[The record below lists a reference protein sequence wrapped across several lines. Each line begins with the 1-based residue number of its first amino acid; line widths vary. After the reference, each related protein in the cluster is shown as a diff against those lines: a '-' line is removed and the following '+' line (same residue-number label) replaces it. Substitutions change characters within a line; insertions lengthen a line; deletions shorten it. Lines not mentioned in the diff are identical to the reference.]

1 MVNSFHIPVL
11 TQEILNYL
19 NLKKGG
25 VYIDCTLGGGG
36 HSKAILENIYP
47 QGSLIGIDQDIE
59 AIETAKEEL
68 KSYVDKVK
76 LVKGNFK
83 NLEEILSVLK
93 IETVSGIIFDLG
105 VSFHQLKEKERG
117 FSFKEDSHL
126 DMRMDLTQEF
136 NADILINSY
145 SEKDLAEIFEKY
157 GEERFF
163 RRIARLI
170 VTERK
175 KKAITTTKQLSDLVI
190 RSLPRTKKRH
200 TWRIHPAT
208 RVFQAIRIEVNQELK
223 ALETGLNQA
232 IRILEDKGRICV
244 ISYHSL
250 EDRIVKH
257 LFKDAEKEGKVQKN
271 YGLKIITKKPIRPS
285 LEEVRDNPKA
295 RSAKLR
301 VAEKIIKVKGGK
313 I

>member
-1 MVNSFHIPVL
+1 MTNSFHIPVL
-11 TQEILNYL
+11 TKEIISYL
-19 NLKKGG
+19 DLKKGG

-36 HSKAILENIYP
+36 HSKAILEKIYP
-47 QGSLIGIDQDIE
+47 QGLLIGIDQDIE

-68 KSYVDKVK
+68 KSYIDNIK

-83 NLEEILSVLK
+83 NLEGILTDLK
-93 IETVSGIIFDLG
+93 IKTVSGIIFDLG

-117 FSFKEDSHL
+117 FSFKEESHL

-136 NADILINSY
+136 NADTLINSY

-157 GEERFF
+157 GEERFSK
-163 RRIARLI
+163 RIARLI
-170 VTERK
+170 ITERK
-175 KKAITTTKQLSDLVI
+175 KKAIATTKQLSDLVI

-208 RVFQAIRIEVNQELK
+208 RIFQAIRIEVNQELK
-223 ALETGLNQA
+223 ALEKGLNQA
-232 IRILEDKGRICV
+232 IRVLENKGRMCV

-257 LFKDAEKEGKVQKN
+257 LFKEVERVGKDQGD

-285 LEEVRDNPKA
+285 SEEIRENPKA

-301 VAEKIIKVKGGK
+301 VAEKIIRIKGR
-313 I
+313 

>member
-1 MVNSFHIPVL
+1 MTNSFHIPVL

-36 HSKAILENIYP
+36 HSKTILENIYP

-68 KSYVDKVK
+68 KSYTDNIK

-83 NLEEILSVLK
+83 NLEGILTDLK
-93 IETVSGIIFDLG
+93 IKTVSGIIFDFG
-105 VSFHQLKEKERG
+105 VSFHQIKKKERG
-117 FSFKEDSHL
+117 FSFKEESHL

-136 NADILINSY
+136 NADILLNNY

-157 GEERFF
+157 GEERFSK
-163 RRIARLI
+163 RIARLI
-170 VTERK
+170 ITERK

-190 RSLPRTKKRH
+190 RSLPKTKKRH

-223 ALETGLNQA
+223 ALEKGLNQA
-232 IRILEDKGRICV
+232 IRVLEDKGRICV

-257 LFKDAEKEGKVQKN
+257 LFKEVEREGKDQGD

-285 LEEVRDNPKA
+285 SEEIRENPKA

-301 VAEKIIKVKGGK
+301 VAEKIIRVKGR
-313 I
+313 

>member
-1 MVNSFHIPVL
+1 MANSFHIPVL
-11 TQEILNYL
+11 TKEILNYL

-36 HSKAILENIYP
+36 HSKALLEKIYP
-47 QGSLIGIDQDIE
+47 YGLLIGIDQDIE

-68 KSYVDKVK
+68 KSYRDKVK
-76 LVKGNFK
+76 IIKGNFK
-83 NLEEILSVLK
+83 NLEEILSDIK
-93 IETVSGIIFDLG
+93 IKTVSGIIFDLG
-105 VSFHQLKEKERG
+105 VSFHQLKEKDRG

-126 DMRMDLTQEF
+126 DMRMDLNQEF

-157 GEERFF
+157 GEERFSK
-163 RRIARLI
+163 RIARLI
-170 VTERK
+170 VIERK
-175 KKAITTTKQLSDLVI
+175 KENINTTKQLADLII

-223 ALETGLNQA
+223 ALEKGLNQA
-232 IRILEDKGRICV
+232 IRVLENKGRVCV

-257 LFKDAEKEGKVQKN
+257 QFKEVEREGKDKGN
-271 YGLKIITKKPIRPS
+271 YGLKIITKKPIIPS
-285 LEEVRDNPKA
+285 LEEVEDNPKA

-301 VAEKIIKVKGGK
+301 VAEKIISVS
-313 I
+313 

>member
-1 MVNSFHIPVL
+1 MANFFHIPVL
-11 TQEILNYL
+11 TKEILNYL

-36 HSKAILENIYP
+36 HSKAILEKIYP

-68 KSYVDKVK
+68 RSYIDKTK

-83 NLEEILSVLK
+83 NLEGILSDLK
-93 IETVSGIIFDLG
+93 IETVSGIVFDLG
-105 VSFHQLKEKERG
+105 VSSHQLKKKERG
-117 FSFKEDSHL
+117 FSFKEDSYL

-136 NADILINSY
+136 KADILINSY
-145 SEKDLAEIFEKY
+145 PEKDLAEIFEKY
-157 GEERFF
+157 GEERFSK
-163 RRIARLI
+163 RIARLI
-170 VTERK
+170 IAERK
-175 KKAITTTKQLSDLVI
+175 RETITTTKQLADLVI

-208 RVFQAIRIEVNQELK
+208 RIFQAIRIEVNQELK
-223 ALETGLNQA
+223 ALEKGLDQA
-232 IRILEDKGRICV
+232 IRALENEGRICV

-257 LFKDAEKEGKVQKN
+257 LFKKVEREGKDQGN
-271 YGLKIITKKPIRPS
+271 YGLKIITKKPIGPAS
-285 LEEVRDNPKA
+285 EEVRENPKA

-301 VAEKIIKVKGGK
+301 AAEKTISVF
-313 I
+313 

>member
-1 MVNSFHIPVL
+1 MASFFHSPVL
-11 TQEILNYL
+11 TKEILTYL
-19 NLKKGG
+19 AFKKGG

-47 QGSLIGIDQDIE
+47 HGLLIGIDQDIE
-59 AIETAKEEL
+59 AIETVKEEL
-68 KSYVDKVK
+68 KSYIDKVK

-83 NLEEILSVLK
+83 NLEEILSDLK
-93 IETVSGIIFDLG
+93 IEAVSGIVFDLG

-126 DMRMDLTQEF
+126 DMRMDLTQKF
-136 NADILINSY
+136 NADTLINSY

-157 GEERFF
+157 GEERFSK
-163 RRIARLI
+163 RIARLI
-170 VTERK
+170 VAERK
-175 KKAITTTKQLSDLVI
+175 KKAISTTKQLSDLII

-208 RVFQAIRIEVNQELK
+208 RVFQAIRIEVNQELE
-223 ALETGLNQA
+223 ALRMGLNQA
-232 IRILEDKGRICV
+232 IRVLEDKGRICV

-257 LFKDAEKEGKVQKN
+257 LFKEVEREGKEQKN
-271 YGLKIITKKPIRPS
+271 YGLKIVTKKPVRPS
-285 LEEVRDNPKA
+285 SEEVRNNPKA

-301 VAEKIIKVKGGK
+301 VAEKIISLF
-313 I
+313 

>member
-1 MVNSFHIPVL
+1 MASFFHSPVL
-11 TQEILNYL
+11 TKEILNYL
-19 NLKKGG
+19 DFKKGG

-47 QGSLIGIDQDIE
+47 HCLLIGIDQDIE
-59 AIETAKEEL
+59 AIEIAKEEL
-68 KSYVDKVK
+68 KIYIDKVK

-83 NLEEILSVLK
+83 NLEGILSDLK

-117 FSFKEDSHL
+117 FSFKEDSRL
-126 DMRMDLTQEF
+126 DMRMDLTQKF

-157 GEERFF
+157 GEERFSK
-163 RRIARLI
+163 RIARLI
-170 VTERK
+170 VIERK
-175 KKAITTTKQLSDLVI
+175 KKAITTTKQLADLAI
-190 RSLPRTKKRH
+190 RSIPRAKKRC

-223 ALETGLNQA
+223 ALKRGLNQS
-232 IRILEDKGRICV
+232 IRVLENKGRICV

-257 LFKDAEKEGKVQKN
+257 LFKEVEREGKEQRD

-285 LEEVRDNPKA
+285 SEEVRDNPKA

-301 VAEKIIKVKGGK
+301 VAEKIISVT
-313 I
+313 

>member
-11 TQEILNYL
+11 TKEILNYL
-19 NLKKGG
+19 NLKEGG

-47 QGSLIGIDQDIE
+47 QGSLVGIDQDKE

-68 KSYVDKVK
+68 KSYIDKVK
-76 LVKGNFK
+76 LIKGNFK
-83 NLEEILSVLK
+83 NLDGILSDLK
-93 IETVSGIIFDLG
+93 IKTISGIVFDLG
-105 VSFHQLKEKERG
+105 VSSHQLKKKERG
-117 FSFKEDSHL
+117 FSFQEDSYL

-136 NADILINSY
+136 KADILLNSY

-157 GEERFF
+157 GEERFS

-175 KKAITTTKQLSDLVI
+175 KKAITTTKELTDLII
-190 RSLPRTKKRH
+190 RSLPRTKKRL

-223 ALETGLNQA
+223 ALEKGLNQA
-232 IRILEDKGRICV
+232 IRALEDKGRICV

-257 LFKDAEKEGKVQKN
+257 LFKKVEREGKDQEI

-285 LEEVRDNPKA
+285 PEEVRNNPKA

-301 VAEKIIKVKGGK
+301 VAEKIIKVKGL
-313 I
+313 

>member
-1 MVNSFHIPVL
+1 MANSFHIPVL
-11 TQEILNYL
+11 TKEILNYL

-36 HSKAILENIYP
+36 HSKAILEKIYP
-47 QGSLIGIDQDIE
+47 HGLLIGIDQDID

-68 KSYVDKVK
+68 KSYIDKVK

-83 NLEEILSVLK
+83 DLEGILSDLK
-93 IETVSGIIFDLG
+93 TETVSGIVFDLG

-126 DMRMDLTQEF
+126 DMRMDLNQEF

-157 GEERFF
+157 GEERFSKK
-163 RRIARLI
+163 IARLI
-170 VTERK
+170 AIERK
-175 KKAITTTKQLSDLVI
+175 KKTITTTKQLADLVI

-223 ALETGLNQA
+223 ALEKGLNQA
-232 IRILEDKGRICV
+232 IRVLEDKGRICV

-257 LFKDAEKEGKVQKN
+257 LFKEAEREGKEQKN
-271 YGLKIITKKPIRPS
+271 YGLKIVTKKPIRPS
-285 LEEVRDNPKA
+285 LEEVRDNLKA

-301 VAEKIIKVKGGK
+301 VAEKIMFTTI
-313 I
+313 

>member
-11 TQEILNYL
+11 TKEILNYL

-36 HSKAILENIYP
+36 HSKAILEKIYP
-47 QGSLIGIDQDIE
+47 HGLLIGIDQDID
-59 AIETAKEEL
+59 AIEAVKEEL
-68 KSYVDKVK
+68 KSYIDKVK
-76 LVKGNFK
+76 LVKGNFI
-83 NLEEILSVLK
+83 NLEEILSDLK
-93 IETVSGIIFDLG
+93 TETVSGIIFDLG

-136 NADILINSY
+136 NADILINNY
-145 SEKDLAEIFEKY
+145 SEEDLAEVFEKY
-157 GEERFF
+157 GEERFSK
-163 RRIARLI
+163 RIARLI
-170 VTERK
+170 VIERK
-175 KKAITTTKQLSDLVI
+175 KKTITTSKQLSDLVI
-190 RSLPRTKKRH
+190 RSLPRTKKRR

-223 ALETGLNQA
+223 ALKKGLNQA
-232 IRILEDKGRICV
+232 IRLLEDKGRVCV

-257 LFKDAEKEGKVQKN
+257 QFKEVEREGKDKGN
-271 YGLKIITKKPIRPS
+271 YGLKIITKKPISPS
-285 LEEVRDNPKA
+285 SGEVERNPKA

-301 VAEKIIKVKGGK
+301 VAEKIISVF
-313 I
+313 

>member
-1 MVNSFHIPVL
+1 MTNSFHLPVL
-11 TQEILNYL
+11 TREILNYL

-36 HSKAILENIYP
+36 HSKAILEKIYP
-47 QGSLIGIDQDIE
+47 QGLLIGIDQDIE

-68 KSYVDKVK
+68 KSYISKVK

-83 NLEEILSVLK
+83 NLGEILLDLK
-93 IETVSGIIFDLG
+93 IKIVSGIIFDLG
-105 VSFHQLKEKERG
+105 VSSHQLKEKERG
-117 FSFKEDSHL
+117 FSFKQDSHL

-145 SEKDLAEIFEKY
+145 SEKNLAEIFEKY
-157 GEERFF
+157 GEERFSK
-163 RRIARLI
+163 RIARLI

-175 KKAITTTKQLSDLVI
+175 KKAISTTRQLSDLII
-190 RSLPRTKKRH
+190 RSLPKTKKRH

-223 ALETGLNQA
+223 TLEKGLNQA
-232 IRILEDKGRICV
+232 IRVLENKGRICV

-257 LFKDAEKEGKVQKN
+257 LFKEVERVGKDQGD

-285 LEEVRDNPKA
+285 SGEVGENPKA

-301 VAEKIIKVKGGK
+301 VAEKIIKVKGR
-313 I
+313 

>member
-1 MVNSFHIPVL
+1 MASFFHSPVL
-11 TQEILNYL
+11 TKEILNYL
-19 NLKKGG
+19 DFKKGG
-25 VYIDCTLGGGG
+25 VFIDCTLGGGG

-47 QGSLIGIDQDIE
+47 YGLLIGIDQDIE
-59 AIETAKEEL
+59 AIEIAKEEL
-68 KSYVDKVK
+68 KIYIDKVK

-83 NLEEILSVLK
+83 NLEGILSDLK

-117 FSFKEDSHL
+117 FSFKEDSRL
-126 DMRMDLTQEF
+126 DMRMDLTQKF
-136 NADILINSY
+136 NAGILINSY

-157 GEERFF
+157 GEERFSK
-163 RRIARLI
+163 RIARLI
-170 VTERK
+170 VIERK
-175 KKAITTTKQLSDLVI
+175 KKAITTTKQLADLII

-223 ALETGLNQA
+223 SLKKGLNQA
-232 IRILEDKGRICV
+232 IRALEDKGRICV

-257 LFKDAEKEGKVQKN
+257 LFKEVEREGKEQRD

-285 LEEVRDNPKA
+285 SEEVRDNPKA

-301 VAEKIIKVKGGK
+301 VAEKIMSVS
-313 I
+313 

>member
-1 MVNSFHIPVL
+1 MANSFHIPVL
-11 TQEILNYL
+11 TKEILSYL

-36 HSKAILENIYP
+36 HSKTILENIYP
-47 QGSLIGIDQDIE
+47 HGLLIGIDQDIE

-68 KSYVDKVK
+68 KSYIDKVK

-83 NLEEILSVLK
+83 NLEEILSDLK
-93 IETVSGIIFDLG
+93 TETVSGIIFDLG
-105 VSFHQLKEKERG
+105 VSFHQLKAKERG

-126 DMRMDLTQEF
+126 DMRMDLNQEF

-157 GEERFF
+157 GEERFSK
-163 RRIARLI
+163 RIARLI
-170 VTERK
+170 AIERK
-175 KKAITTTKQLSDLVI
+175 KKTITTTKQLADLVI

-223 ALETGLNQA
+223 ALEKGLNQA
-232 IRILEDKGRICV
+232 IRVLEDKGRICV

-257 LFKDAEKEGKVQKN
+257 LFKEAEREGKEQKN
-271 YGLKIITKKPIRPS
+271 YGLKIVTKKPIKPS
-285 LEEVRDNPKA
+285 LEELRDNPKA

-301 VAEKIIKVKGGK
+301 VAEKIMLTTV
-313 I
+313 

>member
-1 MVNSFHIPVL
+1 MTNSFHIPVL

-68 KSYVDKVK
+68 KSYINKVK

-83 NLEEILSVLK
+83 NLGEILLDLK
-93 IETVSGIIFDLG
+93 IKIVSGIIFDLG

-117 FSFKEDSHL
+117 FSFKQDSHL

-145 SEKDLAEIFEKY
+145 SEKNLAEIFGKY
-157 GEERFF
+157 GEERFSK
-163 RRIARLI
+163 RIARLI

-175 KKAITTTKQLSDLVI
+175 KKAITTTKQLSDLTI
-190 RSLPRTKKRH
+190 RSLPKTKKRH

-223 ALETGLNQA
+223 ALEKGLNQA
-232 IRILEDKGRICV
+232 IRVLENKGRICV

-257 LFKDAEKEGKVQKN
+257 LFKEVERVGKDQGD
-271 YGLKIITKKPIRPS
+271 YGLKIITKKPIRS
-285 LEEVRDNPKA
+285 SSGEVRENPKA

-301 VAEKIIKVKGGK
+301 VAEKIIKVKGR
-313 I
+313 

>member
-1 MVNSFHIPVL
+1 MASFFHSPVL
-11 TQEILNYL
+11 TKEILKYL
-19 NLKKGG
+19 DFKKGG

-47 QGSLIGIDQDIE
+47 HGLLIGIDQDIE
-59 AIETAKEEL
+59 AIEIAKEEL
-68 KSYVDKVK
+68 KSCIDKVK

-83 NLEEILSVLK
+83 NLAKILSDLK
-93 IETVSGIIFDLG
+93 IETVSGIVFDLG

-126 DMRMDLTQEF
+126 DMRMDLTQKF
-136 NADILINSY
+136 NADTLINSY
-145 SEKDLAEIFEKY
+145 SEKDLAEVFEKY
-157 GEERFF
+157 GEERFSK
-163 RRIARLI
+163 RIARLI
-170 VTERK
+170 VAERK
-175 KKAITTTKQLSDLVI
+175 KKAISTTKQLSDLII

-208 RVFQAIRIEVNQELK
+208 RVFQAIRIEVNQELE
-223 ALETGLNQA
+223 ALRMGLNQA
-232 IRILEDKGRICV
+232 IRVLEDKGRICV

-257 LFKDAEKEGKVQKN
+257 LFKEVEREGKEQKN
-271 YGLKIITKKPIRPS
+271 YGLKIVTKKPVRPS
-285 LEEVRDNPKA
+285 SEEVRNNPKA

-301 VAEKIIKVKGGK
+301 VAEKIISVF
-313 I
+313 

>member
-1 MVNSFHIPVL
+1 MANFFHIPVL
-11 TQEILNYL
+11 TKEILNYL

-36 HSKAILENIYP
+36 HSKAILEKIYP

-68 KSYVDKVK
+68 RSYIDKTK

-83 NLEEILSVLK
+83 NLEGILSDLK
-93 IETVSGIIFDLG
+93 IETVSGIVFDLG
-105 VSFHQLKEKERG
+105 VSSHQLKKKERG
-117 FSFKEDSHL
+117 FSFKEDSYL

-136 NADILINSY
+136 KADILINSY
-145 SEKDLAEIFEKY
+145 PEKDLAEIFKKY
-157 GEERFF
+157 GEERFS

-170 VTERK
+170 IAERK
-175 KKAITTTKQLSDLVI
+175 RETITTTKQLADLVV

-208 RVFQAIRIEVNQELK
+208 RIFQAIRIEVNQELK
-223 ALETGLNQA
+223 ALEKGLDQA
-232 IRILEDKGRICV
+232 IRALENEGRICV

-257 LFKDAEKEGKVQKN
+257 LFKKVEREGKDQGN
-271 YGLKIITKKPIRPS
+271 YGLKIITKKPIGPAS
-285 LEEVRDNPKA
+285 EEVRENPKA

-301 VAEKIIKVKGGK
+301 VAEKTISVF
-313 I
+313 

>member
-1 MVNSFHIPVL
+1 MASFFHSPVL
-11 TQEILNYL
+11 TKEILNYL
-19 NLKKGG
+19 DFKKGG
-25 VYIDCTLGGGG
+25 VFIDCTLGGGG

-47 QGSLIGIDQDIE
+47 HCLLIGIDQDIE
-59 AIETAKEEL
+59 AIEIAKEEL
-68 KSYVDKVK
+68 KIYIDKVK

-83 NLEEILSVLK
+83 NLEGILSDLK

-117 FSFKEDSHL
+117 FSFKEDSRL
-126 DMRMDLTQEF
+126 DMRMDLTQKF

-157 GEERFF
+157 GEERFSK
-163 RRIARLI
+163 RIARLI
-170 VTERK
+170 VIERK
-175 KKAITTTKQLSDLVI
+175 KKAITTTKQLADLII

-223 ALETGLNQA
+223 SLKKGLNQA
-232 IRILEDKGRICV
+232 IRVLEDKGRICV

-257 LFKDAEKEGKVQKN
+257 LFKEVEREGKEQRD

-285 LEEVRDNPKA
+285 SEEVRDNPKA

-301 VAEKIIKVKGGK
+301 VAEKIMSVS
-313 I
+313 

>member
-1 MVNSFHIPVL
+1 MANSFHIPVL
-11 TQEILNYL
+11 TKEILNYL
-19 NLKKGG
+19 NLKEGG

-36 HSKAILENIYP
+36 HSKALLEKIYP
-47 QGSLIGIDQDIE
+47 YGLLIGIDQDIE

-68 KSYVDKVK
+68 KSYRDKVK
-76 LVKGNFK
+76 IIKGNFK
-83 NLEEILSVLK
+83 NLEEILSDIK

-105 VSFHQLKEKERG
+105 VSFRQLKEKDRG

-126 DMRMDLTQEF
+126 DMRMDLNQEF

-157 GEERFF
+157 GEERFSK
-163 RRIARLI
+163 RIARLI
-170 VTERK
+170 VIERK
-175 KKAITTTKQLSDLVI
+175 KENINTTKQLADLII

-223 ALETGLNQA
+223 ALEKGLNQA
-232 IRILEDKGRICV
+232 IRVLENKGRVCV

-257 LFKDAEKEGKVQKN
+257 QFKEVEREGKDKGN
-271 YGLKIITKKPIRPS
+271 YGLKIITKKPIIPS
-285 LEEVRDNPKA
+285 LEEVEDNPKA

-301 VAEKIIKVKGGK
+301 VAEKIISVS
-313 I
+313 

>member
-1 MVNSFHIPVL
+1 MTNSFHIPVL
-11 TQEILNYL
+11 TKEILSYL
-19 NLKKGG
+19 DLKKGG

-36 HSKAILENIYP
+36 HSKAILEKIYP
-47 QGSLIGIDQDIE
+47 QGLLIGIDQDIE

-68 KSYVDKVK
+68 KSYTDNIK

-83 NLEEILSVLK
+83 NLEGILTDLK
-93 IETVSGIIFDLG
+93 IKTVSGIIFDLG

-136 NADILINSY
+136 NADTLINSY

-157 GEERFF
+157 GEERFSK
-163 RRIARLI
+163 RIARLI
-170 VTERK
+170 ITERK
-175 KKAITTTKQLSDLVI
+175 KKAITTTKQLSDLAI

-208 RVFQAIRIEVNQELK
+208 RIFQAIRIEVNQELK
-223 ALETGLNQA
+223 ALEKGLNQA
-232 IRILEDKGRICV
+232 IRVLENKGRMCV

-257 LFKDAEKEGKVQKN
+257 LFKEVERVGKDQGD

-285 LEEVRDNPKA
+285 SEEIRENPKA

-301 VAEKIIKVKGGK
+301 VAEKIIRVKGR
-313 I
+313 

>member
-1 MVNSFHIPVL
+1 MANFFHIPVL
-11 TQEILNYL
+11 TKEILNYL

-47 QGSLIGIDQDIE
+47 YGLLIGIDQDTE
-59 AIETAKEEL
+59 AIETVQEEL
-68 KSYVDKVK
+68 KNYIDKVK
-76 LVKGNFK
+76 VVKGNFK
-83 NLEEILSVLK
+83 NLEEILSDLN
-93 IETVSGIIFDLG
+93 IERVSGIIFDLG
-105 VSFHQLKEKERG
+105 VSFHQLKEKKRG

-126 DMRMDLTQEF
+126 DMRMDLTQKF

-145 SEKDLAEIFEKY
+145 SEKNLAEIFEKY
-157 GEERFF
+157 GEERFSK
-163 RRIARLI
+163 RIARII

-175 KKAITTTKQLSDLVI
+175 KKVIATTKQLADLI
-190 RSLPRTKKRH
+190 IKTLPGAKKRK

-223 ALETGLNQA
+223 ALEKGLNQA
-232 IRILEDKGRICV
+232 IRVLEDKGRICV

-257 LFKDAEKEGKVQKN
+257 LFKEAEREGKEQKN
-271 YGLKIITKKPIRPS
+271 GGLKIITKKPIRPS

-301 VAEKIIKVKGGK
+301 VAEKTISVF
-313 I
+313 

>member
-1 MVNSFHIPVL
+1 MANSFHLPVL
-11 TQEILNYL
+11 TKEILNYL

-36 HSKAILENIYP
+36 HSKAILEKIYP
-47 QGSLIGIDQDIE
+47 HGLLIGIDQDIE

-68 KSYVDKVK
+68 KSYIDKVK

-83 NLEEILSVLK
+83 NLEEILSDLK
-93 IETVSGIIFDLG
+93 TERVSGIIFDLG

-126 DMRMDLTQEF
+126 DMRMDLNQEF

-157 GEERFF
+157 GEERFSK
-163 RRIARLI
+163 RIARLI
-170 VTERK
+170 VIERK
-175 KKAITTTKQLSDLVI
+175 KKTFTTTKQLADLI
-190 RSLPRTKKRH
+190 IKTLPRTKKRH

-223 ALETGLNQA
+223 ALEKGLNQA
-232 IRILEDKGRICV
+232 IRVLEDKGRICV

-257 LFKDAEKEGKVQKN
+257 LFKEAAREGKEQKN
-271 YGLKIITKKPIRPS
+271 YGLKIVTKKPIRPS

-301 VAEKIIKVKGGK
+301 VAEKIMFTTI
-313 I
+313 

>member
-1 MVNSFHIPVL
+1 MANSFHIPVL
-11 TQEILNYL
+11 TEEILNYL

-36 HSKAILENIYP
+36 HSKAILEKIYP
-47 QGSLIGIDQDIE
+47 HGLLIGMDQDIE
-59 AIETAKEEL
+59 AIETAREEL
-68 KSYVDKVK
+68 KSYIDKVK

-83 NLEEILSVLK
+83 NLEEILSDVK

-126 DMRMDLTQEF
+126 DMRMDLNQEF

-157 GEERFF
+157 GEERFS

-170 VTERK
+170 AMERK
-175 KKAITTTKQLSDLVI
+175 KENINTTKQLADLVI
-190 RSLPRTKKRH
+190 KSLPRTKKRH

-223 ALETGLNQA
+223 ALEKGLNQA
-232 IRILEDKGRICV
+232 IRVLENKGRVCV

-257 LFKDAEKEGKVQKN
+257 QFKEVEREGKDKGN
-271 YGLKIITKKPIRPS
+271 YGLKIITKKPISPS
-285 LEEVRDNPKA
+285 LKEVEDNPKA

-301 VAEKIIKVKGGK
+301 VAEKIIFVS
-313 I
+313 

>member
-36 HSKAILENIYP
+36 HSEAILENIYP
-47 QGSLIGIDQDIE
+47 HGFLIGIDQDIE

-68 KSYVDKVK
+68 KSYIDKIK

-83 NLEEILSVLK
+83 NLEKILSELK

-126 DMRMDLTQEF
+126 DMRMDLNQEF
-136 NADILINSY
+136 KADILINSY
-145 SEKDLAEIFEKY
+145 SEKDLTEIFEKY
-157 GEERFF
+157 GEERFSK
-163 RRIARLI
+163 RIAHLI
-170 VTERK
+170 TTERK
-175 KKAITTTKQLSDLVI
+175 KKTITTTKQLADLVI

-223 ALETGLNQA
+223 ALEKGLNQA
-232 IRILEDKGRICV
+232 IRVLEDKGRICV

-257 LFKDAEKEGKVQKN
+257 LFKESEREGREQKN
-271 YGLKIITKKPIRPS
+271 YGLKIVTKKPIRPS
-285 LEEVRDNPKA
+285 SEEVRDNPKA

-301 VAEKIIKVKGGK
+301 VAEKTISVF
-313 I
+313 

>member
-1 MVNSFHIPVL
+1 MANSFHIPVL
-11 TQEILNYL
+11 TKEILSYL

-36 HSKAILENIYP
+36 HSKALLEKIYP
-47 QGSLIGIDQDIE
+47 YGLLVGMDQDIE
-59 AIETAKEEL
+59 AIETAREEL
-68 KSYVDKVK
+68 KSYRDKVK
-76 LVKGNFK
+76 IIKGNFK
-83 NLEEILSVLK
+83 NLEEILSDIK

-105 VSFHQLKEKERG
+105 VSFHQLKEKDRG

-126 DMRMDLTQEF
+126 DMRMDLNQEF

-145 SEKDLAEIFEKY
+145 SEKGLAEIFEKY
-157 GEERFF
+157 GEERFSK
-163 RRIARLI
+163 RIARLI
-170 VTERK
+170 VIERK
-175 KKAITTTKQLSDLVI
+175 KENINTTKQLADLII

-223 ALETGLNQA
+223 ALEKGLNQA
-232 IRILEDKGRICV
+232 IRVLEDKGRICV

-257 LFKDAEKEGKVQKN
+257 QFKEVEREGKDKGN
-271 YGLKIITKKPIRPS
+271 YGLKIITKKPINPS
-285 LEEVRDNPKA
+285 LGEVEDNPKA

-301 VAEKIIKVKGGK
+301 VAEKIISVS
-313 I
+313 

>member
-1 MVNSFHIPVL
+1 MTNSFHIPVL
-11 TQEILNYL
+11 TKEILSYL
-19 NLKKGG
+19 DLKKGG

-36 HSKAILENIYP
+36 HSKAILEKIYP
-47 QGSLIGIDQDIE
+47 QGLLIGIDQDIE

-68 KSYVDKVK
+68 KSYTDNIK

-83 NLEEILSVLK
+83 NLEGILTDLK
-93 IETVSGIIFDLG
+93 IKTVSGIIFDLG

-117 FSFKEDSHL
+117 FSFKGDSHL

-136 NADILINSY
+136 NADTLINSY

-157 GEERFF
+157 GEERFSK
-163 RRIARLI
+163 RIARLI
-170 VTERK
+170 ITERK

-208 RVFQAIRIEVNQELK
+208 RIFQAIRIEVNQELK
-223 ALETGLNQA
+223 VLEKGLNQA
-232 IRILEDKGRICV
+232 IRVLENKGRMCV

-257 LFKDAEKEGKVQKN
+257 LFKEVERVGKDQGD

-285 LEEVRDNPKA
+285 SEEIRENPKA

-301 VAEKIIKVKGGK
+301 VAEKIIRVKGR
-313 I
+313 